1 MKIVLNRAFGG
12 YRLTNEI
19 YDKLKPLYSL
29 DKRQAD
35 FLRRT
40 DERLVHAVELCRKEG
55 TAGTV
60 RVVEFPDDMDWD
72 IFDYDGKEFVY
83 DKNRFF

>member
-1 MKIVLNRAFGG
+1 MKIVLNKEFGG
-12 YRLTNEI
+12 YMLTRAIE
-19 YDKLKPLYSL
+19 DKLESLYKI
-29 DKRQAD
+29 DKKQAR
-35 FLRRT
+35 FLPRT
-40 DERLVHAVELCRKEG
+40 DERLVKVVEMCEKEQ